1 MDKNSSNIT
10 DSDRTMMIRLSF
22 DYIEPRH
29 RFGLLSSELMAQ
41 IVAFRTAFNEGLPAN
56 LKDAIEF
63 YDPEQYMVSGTLL
76 DNMLCGR
83 ISQKYRDGVERIYAV
98 AGGVLRELGIY
109 DTLLSI
115 GLDFHIGAGGKRL
128 TSVQRQKLAL
138 ARALIRRSDYYLFNR
153 PLSALDTRTQ
163 EQVLIAAL
171 KYLRKEGRTPAVA
184 WVISNAKFAQLFDRV
199 AVFERGKLVEDGSHA
214 ELLQKNGIFKELMSA

>member
-1 MDKNSSNIT
+1 M
-10 DSDRTMMIRLSF
+10 
-22 DYIEPRH
+22 
-29 RFGLLSSELMAQ
+29 
-41 IVAFRTAFNEGLPAN
+41 
-56 LKDAIEF
+56 
-63 YDPEQYMVSGTLL
+63 
-76 DNMLCGR
+76 
-83 ISQKYRDGVERIYAV
+83 
-98 AGGVLRELGIY
+98 
-109 DTLLSI
+109 
-115 GLDFHIGAGGKRL
+115 
-128 TSVQRQKLAL
+128 
-138 ARALIRRSDYYLFNR
+138 IRRSDYYLFNR